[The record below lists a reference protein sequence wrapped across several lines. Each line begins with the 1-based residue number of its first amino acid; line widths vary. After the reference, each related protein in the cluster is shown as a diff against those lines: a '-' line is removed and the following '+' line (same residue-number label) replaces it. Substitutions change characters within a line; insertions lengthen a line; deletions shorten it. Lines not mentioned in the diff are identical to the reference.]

1 MLEKLHAAELEK
13 EDEDDDDNDDGRCM
27 RDISGSNISHL
38 P

>member
-13 EDEDDDDNDDGRCM
+13 EEDDDDNDDGRCM